1 MSKATWT
8 ALGIAQTRD
17 QTAIRRAYAAKL
29 KTIDVDADP
38 AAFMALRDALAA
50 ARAYARRAAARR
62 EPVLVEAETA
72 ADAPPEPE
80 AAEAPLDPPAAKP
93 GWVENVEAIQQLVY
107 GSTPRGAIFDEV
119 SARTAHLLGGPEM
132 ETIDHAA
139 NVERW
144 TAETILS
151 GMPRTNAM
159 LLPAIE
165 RFGWIERTRQW
176 NCPPAI
182 RHVVQRY
189 ADCRFI
195 SSLNANNERR
205 RAFEMLCDGDQLPNA
220 HSAPFV
226 ERFLQFA
233 QAHCPTLQSEFDPE
247 AWHRW
252 QGYLETRARKPVMR
266 LRRWFAQNTPRA
278 WLLRQSPSARR
289 VIWIVLVCLYL
300 LFLIG
305 IGPIGWIV
313 AVITVGRIAARRW
326 L

>member
-1 MSKATWT
+1 MSKPIWAT
-8 ALGIAQTRD
+8 LGIAQTRD
-17 QTAIRRAYAAKL
+17 ETAIRRAYAAKL
-29 KTIDVDADP
+29 KAIDVDADP

-50 ARAYARRAAARR
+50 ARAYARRAPARR
-62 EPVLVEAETA
+62 EPVLVDAVAVE
-72 ADAPPEPE
+72 DAPP
-80 AAEAPLDPPAAKP
+80 AAEAPPQLDPPPAKP
-93 GWVENVEAIQQLVY
+93 GWVEDIEAIQQLVY
-107 GSTPRGAIFDEV
+107 GSAPREVIFDEV

-159 LLPAIE
+159 IQPAIE

-195 SSLNANNERR
+195 ASLNSYDERK
-205 RAFEMLCDGDQLPNA
+205 RAFEMLCDGGQLPNA
-220 HSAPFV
+220 RCAPFV
-226 ERFLQFA
+226 ERFLHLA
-233 QAHCPTLQSEFDPE
+233 QAHRPTLQSEFDPE
-247 AWHRW
+247 AWRRW
-252 QGYLETRARKPVMR
+252 QNYLEVRARKPVMR
-266 LRRWFAQNTPRA
+266 LRRWLAQNTPRA
-278 WLLRQSPSARR
+278 WFRRQSPSARR
-289 VIWIVLVCLYL
+289 ILWTVLACLYL

>member
-1 MSKATWT
+1 MSKATWAT
-8 ALGIAQTRD
+8 LGIAQTRD
-17 QTAIRRAYAAKL
+17 ETAIRRAYAAKL

-38 AAFMALRDALAA
+38 VAFMALRDALAA
-50 ARAYARRAAARR
+50 ARAYARRASARR
-62 EPVLVEAETA
+62 EPVLADAVAVE
-72 ADAPPEPE
+72 DAPP
-80 AAEAPLDPPAAKP
+80 AAEALPEQPPVKP
-93 GWVENVEAIQQLVY
+93 GWVEDVEAIQQLVY
-107 GSTPRGAIFDEV
+107 GSAPREAIFDEV
-119 SARTAHLLGGPEM
+119 GARTAHLLGGPEM

-195 SSLNANNERR
+195 ASLNPHDERKL
-205 RAFEMLCDGDQLPNA
+205 AFKMLCDGGKLPNA
-220 HSAPFV
+220 RGAPGV
-226 ERFLQFA
+226 ERFLQLA
-233 QAHCPTLQSEFDPE
+233 QAHRPTLQSEFDPE
-247 AWHRW
+247 AWRRW
-252 QGYLETRARKPVMR
+252 QDYLEVRARKPVMR
-266 LRRWFAQNTPRA
+266 LRRWLAQNTPRA
-278 WLLRQSPSARR
+278 WFRRQSPLARR
-289 VIWIVLVCLYL
+289 VLWTVLVCLYL

>member
-1 MSKATWT
+1 MSKATWAT
-8 ALGIAQTRD
+8 LGIAQTRD
-17 QTAIRRAYAAKL
+17 ETAIRRAYTAKL

-50 ARAYARRAAARR
+50 ARAYARREQARR
-62 EPVLVEAETA
+62 EPVLAGAAVEDTL
-72 ADAPPEPE
+72 PGPE
-80 AAEAPLDPPAAKP
+80 AAEAPLEPSPVKP
-93 GWVENVEAIQQLVY
+93 GWVEDIEAIQQLVY
-107 GSTPRGAIFDEV
+107 GSAPREAIFEEV
-119 SARTAHLLGGPEM
+119 GARTAHLLGGPEM

-189 ADCRFI
+189 ADCRFLA
-195 SSLNANNERR
+195 SLNAYDERK
-205 RAFEMLCDGDQLPNA
+205 RAFEILCDGGQLPNA
-220 HSAPFV
+220 RSAPFV
-226 ERFLQFA
+226 ERFLQLA
-233 QAHCPTLQSEFDPE
+233 QAHRPTLQSEFDPE
-247 AWHRW
+247 AWRRW
-252 QGYLETRARKPVMR
+252 QAYLEARARKPVMR
-266 LRRWFAQNTPRA
+266 LRRWLAQNTPRA
-278 WLLRQSPSARR
+278 WFRRQSPSARR
-289 VIWIVLVCLYL
+289 VLWIVLVCLYL
-300 LFLIG
+300 LFLIA